1 VRLSLRVQPRASRN
15 EIVGWQDA
23 TLKLRVTAPP
33 VDGAANA
40 AIARLLARALGVSPS
55 SISVVKGRQA
65 REKIVEVAGLGAAEI
80 RRRLAEAGSV

>member
-1 VRLSLRVQPRASRN
+1 M
-15 EIVGWQDA
+15 IVGWQDT
-23 TLKLRVTAPP
+23 TLRLRVTAPP

-55 SISVVKGRQA
+55 SISVVKGRPA

-80 RRRLAEAGSV
+80 RRRLVEARSV

>member
-1 VRLSLRVQPRASRN
+1 MSLRVQPRAARD
-15 EIVGWQDA
+15 EIVGWQDT

-40 AIARLLARALGVSPS
+40 AVARLLARALGVSPS
-55 SISVVKGRQA
+55 SISVVKGLQT

-80 RRRLAEAGSV
+80 RSRLASVKSA

>member
-1 VRLSLRVQPRASRN
+1 MRLLLRVQPRASRN

-40 AIARLLARALGVSPS
+40 AIARLLAGALGVSPS
-55 SISVVKGRQA
+55 SISVVKGHQA
-65 REKIVEVAGLGAAEI
+65 REKIVEVVGLGAAEI
-80 RRRLAEAGSV
+80 RRRLAEARSV

>member
-15 EIVGWQDA
+15 EIVGWQDS

-40 AIARLLARALGVSPS
+40 AIARLLAHALGVSPS

-80 RRRLAEAGSV
+80 RRRLAEARSV

>member
-55 SISVVKGRQA
+55 SISVVKGHQA

-80 RRRLAEAGSV
+80 RRRLAEARSV

>member
-80 RRRLAEAGSV
+80 WRRLAEARSV

>member
-1 VRLSLRVQPRASRN
+1 MRLSLRVQPRASRN

-80 RRRLAEAGSV
+80 RRRLAEARSV